1 MKQFNLQEYLKNPS
15 QKVALRSGSD
25 VRIICT
31 DKKGE
36 FPIVALVEDDDDEG
50 EFTIC
55 YRKTGRFLIERES
68 PNDLIFATEK
78 KSKFDPKTLKPFDK
92 VLVKDDDTCNWRT
105 DFYSNKGKS
114 KKFPYMCVGVT
125 CKYCIPYN
133 NNTKHLVGTN
143 DEAPEYY
150 RYWEK

>member
-1 MKQFNLQEYLKNPS
+1 MKDFNLQEYLKNPS
-15 QKVALRSGSD
+15 QKVTLRSGSD

-68 PNDLIFATEK
+68 PNDLVFAFIKREGWVNVFDNFPKENHDYYCDKIYTTKEDAEK
-78 KSKFDPKTLKPFDK
+78 DA
-92 VLVKDDDTCNWRT
+92 
-105 DFYSNKGKS
+105 
-114 KKFPYMCVGVT
+114 KKYNIDNYVT
-125 CKYCIPYN
+125 T
-133 NNTKHLVGTN
+133 TKI
-143 DEAPEYY
+143 E
-150 RYWEK
+150 WEE